1 MWGFIWNLI
10 LVTFGTKYRFE
21 YQNIISFVST
31 QWHSFSGL
39 HTTLF
44 FKWILP
50 EVIKKMFLIL
60 LRLFWI
66 WSYDYKG
73 YFWVETLFEVIF
85 GPNIDLTNQ
94 LHALPMV
101 KTLNGKIFTWAPFL
115 PIYEIYFLLLLHE
128 KLVTFLNLHFV
139 AKKSSSE
146 LRIIFF
152 FLYLR

>member
-21 YQNIISFVST
+21 YQNIISFLST

-60 LRLFWI
+60 VALFGLNSTKVFLAWNLFCSNFWAKYRFDKSIARSTYGKNTKWQNFYMSTIFAYLRNLF
-66 WSYDYKG
+66 SP
-73 YFWVETLFEVIF
+73 F
-85 GPNIDLTNQ
+85 
-94 LHALPMV
+94 
-101 KTLNGKIFTWAPFL
+101 FTWKFGNFF
-115 PIYEIYFLLLLHE
+115 EF
-128 KLVTFLNLHFV
+128 TFCSQKIL
-139 AKKSSSE
+139 
-146 LRIIFF
+146 
-152 FLYLR
+152 